1 MQLPFFGAFLCVQTQ
16 EMRLIFVLCFSLLP
30 FLGPAQEANSLLWE
44 ISGNGLRQS
53 SYLYGTMHVSK
64 KIAFRLDDVFYE
76 ALDQSEMVALESDP
90 GTWLDSDEGLGNT
103 TYGAHSGFVPK
114 GFYTYPFAMRNP
126 RKEDLAAYLAF
137 EDRLVNNILYRTN
150 EFSQNFEE
158 ETYLDM
164 FIYQAGRKFGKPIV
178 ALEDLEES
186 SALVGRASLNA
197 MKQKPDEWLQ
207 KQMQQ
212 RDPMFIMQ
220 DAYRERNINLLDS
233 IDRAMYTEHYLKNML
248 YIRNLN
254 MVERMDSVMP
264 TGKVF
269 AGIGAAHLPGQQGV
283 IAMLRNRGYT
293 VRPLV
298 SKSTRKGLELK
309 EKFETK
315 VRENTYTATGPD
327 DGFFTLDLPNKLY
340 PISDYVNTTYIS
352 PDLANGSY
360 FMVNRIPSFSFLKR
374 DAHYSI
380 ADIDRL
386 LFENIPGK
394 IIGKESITKN
404 GFPGLDIKNQLKNG
418 DHQRYHIYV
427 TPLEILIFK
436 MGGEGDFVTRH
447 SDTIF
452 NSITFRA
459 KYKKQVLV
467 ASGFQDF
474 EIQMPSLHTFSNQI
488 RYGNRLVQG
497 YDPETGSYFFLK
509 KASLNDFKFIE
520 EDTFE
525 LKQIQRRFY
534 QDLQLSPIY
543 GSPKNNALTSEAV
556 LDSISRKKL
565 CLKTTFRR
573 GEYYLMGAL
582 TTKKEEAL
590 AFFDSFRMKE
600 PSYRH
605 PFQKVTDTAL
615 YFSTVCTVKPPKF
628 VEGSNNLHNGRNKP
642 KPYEAFSKKTI
653 YRNKNNEAVSVELN
667 KSHDYAMFPDIDSV
681 WAFRKKR
688 YTRKKL
694 IIRKETS
701 RLTSEGFYELQLTL
715 TDTASNR
722 GILVKNMVK
731 GGLLYELRAR
741 VDTIHGPSRF
751 VSNFFDHFTPRDT
764 LIGSSMLKDKVPE
777 FFAALRNTDSIALS
791 GHRFLIFDKK
801 HIDSLKYY
809 ISEFDF
815 KENQRTV
822 QSYLI
827 QKLGQLNDP
836 GADQFFREFYAKS
849 YSNSYAQT
857 KVLQAVS
864 KKKDE
869 ASTALLL
876 ELMSK
881 DLPLISNTFEIQ
893 KIFKPYQDSLPLAK
907 NLFPEILDYSGIAE
921 YKSPIFSLLAKLK
934 VNGLIKPNSYKKYR
948 KQILNDAK
956 IQLKRQLGRQNPP
969 NNQRR
974 YNRSRTDTTHGVL
987 EDYVILLHPFIREK
1001 GVRQF
1006 YDRLRSVKDPRIQ
1019 SAFVALQAEAGN
1031 DIPMGMLTSLAADI
1045 NARAILFNDL
1055 KEVGEL
1061 ALFPSAFRSQKALA
1075 ESSLF
1080 KTKDYVKTKDSLVFL
1095 EQRPL
1100 SYRGKA
1106 YTGFYFKIKN
1116 PQEYDKNFKMH
1127 LVVFENAKG
1136 LQTKPFYKNNGL
1148 RIEDTDSDKEV
1159 LDLVTEEFML
1169 KDRQRAVVYRPNQ
1182 YGGYNSFGY

>member
-1 MQLPFFGAFLCVQTQ
+1 
-16 EMRLIFVLCFSLLP
+16 MRLVFILCFTLLS
-30 FLGPAQEANSLLWE
+30 FSGQAQEANSLLWE

-90 GTWLDSDEGLGNT
+90 STWLDSDESLGNSG
-103 TYGAHSGFVPK
+103 YNARNGFVPK

-137 EDRLVNNILYRTN
+137 EDRLVNNILYRTS

-186 SALVGRASLNA
+186 TALVGRASLNA

-207 KQMQQ
+207 KKMQQ
-212 RDPMFIMQ
+212 RDPLFIMQ

-254 MVERMDSVMP
+254 MVERMDSVMH

-269 AGIGAAHLPGQQGV
+269 TGIGAAHLPGQKGV
-283 IAMLRNRGYT
+283 IAMLRKLGYT

-298 SKSTRKGLELK
+298 SRSTNKGLELK
-309 EKFETK
+309 EKFEAK
-315 VRENTYTATGPD
+315 VKENIYAATGPD
-327 DGFFTLDLPNKLY
+327 DGFFTIDLPNKLY
-340 PISDYVNTTYIS
+340 PVSEHVNTTYIS

-360 FMVNRIPSFSFLKR
+360 FMVNRIPSFSFLKK
-374 DAHYSI
+374 DVQYSVS
-380 ADIDRL
+380 DIDQL

-394 IIGKESITKN
+394 IIGKEPITKN

-436 MGGEGDFVTRH
+436 MGGEGDFVTKH

-459 KYKKQVLV
+459 SDKKQVLV
-467 ASGFQDF
+467 ASGFGDF
-474 EIQMPSLHTFSNQI
+474 EIQMPSLHVFTNQF
-488 RYGNRLVQG
+488 RHGNRLVQG
-497 YDPETGSYFFLK
+497 YDPESGSYFFLR

-520 EDTFE
+520 EDNFE
-525 LKQIQRRFY
+525 LKQIQSRFY
-534 QDLQLSPIY
+534 QDLKLSPSY
-543 GSPKNNALTSEAV
+543 DTAKMDELTSVAV
-556 LDSISRKKL
+556 FDSTSQKRL
-565 CLKTTFRR
+565 HLKTTFRR

-582 TTKKEEAL
+582 TKKKAEAI
-590 AFFDSFRMKE
+590 AFFDSFKLKE
-600 PSYRH
+600 PSYKQH
-605 PFQKVTDTAL
+605 FEKVTDTAL
-615 YFSTVCTVKPPKF
+615 YFSTHSTVKPPKF
-628 VEGSNNLHNGRNKP
+628 VEGSSNHYNSRNRP
-642 KPYEAFSKKTI
+642 KPYEAFSKKTV
-653 YRNKNNEAVSVELN
+653 YQNKNNEAVSVELN

-681 WAFRKKR
+681 WAFRKKI
-688 YTRKKL
+688 YASKKFMV
-694 IIRKETS
+694 RNEAS
-701 RLTSEGFYELQLTL
+701 RRTPDGFYELQLTL

-722 GILVKNMVK
+722 GILIKNMVK

-741 VDTIHGPSRF
+741 VDTVYGPSRF
-751 VSNFFDHFTPRDT
+751 VSSFFEHFTPKDT
-764 LIGSSMLKDKVPE
+764 MIGSSMLKDKVPE
-777 FFAALRNTDSIALS
+777 FFTALRNKDSIALS
-791 GHRFLIFDKK
+791 GHRFLIFDRK

-809 ISEFDF
+809 ISEFNF
-815 KENQRTV
+815 EENQRVV

-827 QKLGQLNDP
+827 QKLGDLNDP
-836 GADQFFREFYAKS
+836 GTARFFREFYAKS
-849 YSNSYAQT
+849 YNNSYAQT

-864 KKKDE
+864 RKKDE
-869 ASTALLL
+869 ASTVLFL

-881 DLPLISNTFEIQ
+881 DLPLISNTFEIK

-934 VNGLIKPNSYKKYR
+934 VQGLIKPNSYKKYR

-956 IQLKRQLGRQNPP
+956 IQLKRQLGRQSTTT
-969 NNQRR
+969 NQRR
-974 YNRSRTDTTHGVL
+974 YNPTNNAATHGVL

-1001 GVRQF
+1001 GVKQF
-1006 YDRLRSVKDPRIQ
+1006 YDRLQSVKDPRIQ
-1019 SAFVALQAEAGN
+1019 SAFIALQAEAGSY
-1031 DIPMGMLTSLAADI
+1031 IPKSILNTLATDI
-1045 NARAILFNDL
+1045 NGRAILFNDL
-1055 KEVGEL
+1055 KGVGKL
-1061 ALFPSAFRSQKALA
+1061 ALFPSAFRNQKALA

-1080 KTKDYVKTKDSLVFL
+1080 STKNYVKTKDSIVFL

-1100 SYRGKA
+1100 SYKGKN
-1106 YTGFYFKIKN
+1106 YTGFYFKLKDV
-1116 PQEYDKNFKMH
+1116 QEYDNNFKMH

-1136 LQTKPFYKNNGL
+1136 LQTKPFYKNKGL
-1148 RIEDTDSDKEV
+1148 RIEDTDTDIEV
-1159 LDLVTEEFML
+1159 LDLVTEEFLL

-1182 YGGYNSFGY
+1182 YGGYYSFGY